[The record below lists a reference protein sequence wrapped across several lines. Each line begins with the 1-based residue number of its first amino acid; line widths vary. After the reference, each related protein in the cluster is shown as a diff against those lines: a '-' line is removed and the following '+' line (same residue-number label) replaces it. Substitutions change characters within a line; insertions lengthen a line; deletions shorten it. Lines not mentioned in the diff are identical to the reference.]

1 MKEKKK
7 EKDKYRY
14 VILAINNVRGTIHVK
29 NEEVHLCSIPLKEH
43 SKKKKYTHSP
53 VF

>member
-29 NEEVHLCSIPLKEH
+29 NEEVHLCSLYTAQRAFKEKEIH
-43 SKKKKYTHSP
+43 T
-53 VF
+53 